1 MELSSTGETNG
12 PKIIMKNYFNTKR
25 LKLGSL
31 TYRNAGFI
39 LELLNTP
46 GWLKFIGD
54 RNVKDLTDARN
65 YIKKIRGLTNVKYRV
80 VYTKDKTTP
89 LGIITF
95 IKRDY
100 LDHHDIGFA
109 FLPDHTRS
117 GYGFEATTA
126 VLNYL
131 HKDAGINTM
140 LATTVPDNF
149 ASIALLGKLGY
160 QFDKQITTD
169 GISLLVYKLQFG
181 L

>member
-1 MELSSTGETNG
+1 
-12 PKIIMKNYFNTKR
+12 MKNYFNTER
-25 LKLGSL
+25 LKLGPLS
-31 TYRNAGFI
+31 YRNAGFI

-65 YIKKIRGLTNVKYRV
+65 YIKKIRNLTNVKYRV
-80 VYTKDKTTP
+80 VYTKNEITP
-89 LGIITF
+89 IGIITF

-109 FLPDHTRS
+109 FLPGYTKS

-126 VLNYL
+126 VLNSL
-131 HKDAGINTM
+131 HSDPGLNTM

-149 ASIALLGKLGY
+149 ASIALLGKLGF
-160 QFDKQITTD
+160 QFDKQIMTD

>member
-1 MELSSTGETNG
+1 
-12 PKIIMKNYFNTKR
+12 MKNYFNTQR
-25 LKLGSL
+25 LKLGPL
-31 TYRNAGFI
+31 TYRNAAFI

-65 YIKKIRGLTNVKYRV
+65 YIKKIRNLANVKYWV
-80 VYTKDKTTP
+80 VYAKDKIAP
-89 LGIITF
+89 LGVVTF

-109 FLPDHTRS
+109 FLPGYTKS
-117 GYGFEATTA
+117 GYGFEATAA
-126 VLNYL
+126 VLNSL
-131 HKDAGINTM
+131 RSDPGLNTM

-149 ASIALLGKLGY
+149 ASIALLGKLGF

-181 L
+181 SEK